1 MKRFFSKNL
10 RTRLTLFYSA
20 LLAGALILYAVCVSA
35 FYLHSLREQLD
46 TSLDRDV
53 ETVEGD
59 LSLSAD
65 GRVELTSHEGEAD
78 QDEDED
84 EDEAHGGYLLEVL
97 AADGAALY
105 RSSQLH
111 GQVLGPV
118 ARPPIH
124 YGNDEPISM
133 RLGSGELVRAVT
145 RRHRL
150 QDGRLVTVRLAV
162 YEEPYWREFW
172 EMAGILGIGLPI
184 IVILV
189 FVSGYVLAKRAL
201 SPVDAMAKRAAQI
214 TAEHLNERIDV
225 QNSDDE
231 LGQLGTAFNA
241 TLARL
246 ESSFEQLRRFTAD
259 ASHELRTPLT
269 AIRSVGEVS
278 LSKGGGDEN
287 YYRDTIGSMLEETN
301 RLTKLVDSL
310 LTMSR
315 ADAGRVSL
323 QSSPVSLF
331 ELAQQS
337 ASLLE
342 VLAEEKNQSIRVEG
356 NDAIEV
362 NADRTILRQAFVNLI
377 DNAVKF
383 SPENGIIHVRVLE
396 NGPDA
401 VVEVQDNG
409 PGIPVEHR
417 ARIFERFYRVDR
429 ARARH
434 AGGTGLGLSIVEW
447 AVAVH
452 RGTVEVECETG
463 HGSIFRVRLPRYASQ
478 MADATQGATGQPK
491 EWIEIRGGHS
501 P

>member
-20 LLAGALILYAVCVSA
+20 LLAGALILYAVCVCA
-35 FYLHSLREQLD
+35 FYLHSLREQVD
-46 TSLDRDV
+46 TSLDRVV
-53 ETVEGD
+53 EAVEGD
-59 LSLSAD
+59 LNTASD

-78 QDEDED
+78 EDEG
-84 EDEAHGGYLLEVL
+84 ERGYLLEVL
-97 AADGAALY
+97 AADGTVLY
-105 RSSQLH
+105 RSPQLN
-111 GQVLGPV
+111 GQTLGPV
-118 ARPPIH
+118 SEESA
-124 YGNDEPISM
+124 GQGLGEPVSM
-133 RLGSGELVRAVT
+133 RLGSGELVRMIM
-145 RRHRL
+145 RHHRL
-150 QDGRLVTVRLAV
+150 PDGRPVIVRLAV
-162 YEEPYWREFW
+162 SEEPYWREFW
-172 EMAGILGIGLPI
+172 EMASILGIGFPIVVI
-184 IVILV
+184 IVFIT
-189 FVSGYVLAKRAL
+189 GYVLAARAL
-201 SPVDAMAKRAAQI
+201 SPVDVMAKRAAQI
-214 TAEHLNERIDV
+214 TAEHLNERIDLR
-225 QNSDDE
+225 NSDDE

-269 AIRSVGEVS
+269 AIRSVGEVA
-278 LSKGGGDEN
+278 LSKGGHEN

-323 QSSPVSLF
+323 QFAPVSLL
-331 ELAQQS
+331 ELAKQS

-356 NDAIEV
+356 DDAIEV

-383 SPENGIIHVRVLE
+383 SPENGIIHIRVLE
-396 NGPDA
+396 NGPEA

-409 PGIPVEHR
+409 PGIPVENR
-417 ARIFERFYRVDR
+417 GRIFERFYRVDR

-434 AGGTGLGLSIVEW
+434 EGGTGLGLSIVEW
-447 AVAVH
+447 AVTVH
-452 RGTVEVECETG
+452 RGTVEVDCETG
-463 HGSIFRVRLPRYASQ
+463 PGSIFRVRLPWHTSPALGSAYSAS
-478 MADATQGATGQPK
+478 GQPK
-491 EWIEIRGGHS
+491 ETN
-501 P
+501 